1 MKNGELAGDLRSLFA
16 AAAIYVAIKDLL
28 SETEEHS
35 FTIKSSESFRAQ
47 TSHPSSLAPPQ
58 EQ

>member
-35 FTIKSSESFRAQ
+35 FTIKSSESFRA
-47 TSHPSSLAPPQ
+47 HPFSLAPPQ
-58 EQ
+58 ER